1 MITQLNITGMT
12 CGHCELSVREELS
25 EIDGVT
31 VVAVDHNTGVAEI
44 SSEAPIDPQLLRDAV
59 AEAGYEVTSI
69 A

>member
-12 CGHCELSVREELS
+12 CGHCEMSVREELS

-31 VVAVDHNTGVAEI
+31 VVAVDYNTGVAEI
-44 SSEAPIDPQLLRDAV
+44 SSEAPIDPQLLRDAI